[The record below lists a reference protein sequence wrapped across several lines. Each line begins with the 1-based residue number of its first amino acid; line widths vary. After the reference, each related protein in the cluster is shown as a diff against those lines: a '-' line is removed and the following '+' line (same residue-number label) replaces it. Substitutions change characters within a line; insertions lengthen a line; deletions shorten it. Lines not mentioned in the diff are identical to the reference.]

1 MTINFIFKYII
12 YMNTDELV
20 EELNEIIKK
29 LKMRLIYYQTENA
42 SLKKKISEL
51 KKYVRNN

>member
-1 MTINFIFKYII
+1 
-12 YMNTDELV
+12 MNTDELV